1 MATVV
6 NKGLEL
12 GAKLLNGVTATPFT
26 ALAIGE
32 GTTAEAVDQTAL
44 TTEYL
49 RGAATCTYEA
59 DYKAVWTKAF
69 SIGAS
74 KTIAEVGVFDNNLS
88 GGNMLLRHKLVT
100 TKSVDNGDTL
110 TVTVKV
116 TTARV

>member
-1 MATVV
+1 MATITD
-6 NKGLEL
+6 KGLEL
-12 GAKLLNGVTATPFT
+12 SAKLLNGVSVAPFT

-32 GTTAEAVDQTAL
+32 GTTAEANGQTAL
-44 TTEYL
+44 VTEYL

-59 DYKAVWTKAF
+59 DYKAVWSKAF

-74 KTIAEVGVFDNNLS
+74 KTITEVGVFDNNLS
-88 GGNMLLRHKLVT
+88 GGNMLLRHKLAT